1 MEDEGISEHR
11 STHDGRERDRVDG
24 GKMLCMMVTIVPP
37 LAMDNGASK
46 LKLSEFAEVVGTR
59 PKVEI
64 EYRCTCQDD
73 HLYLF

>member
-1 MEDEGISEHR
+1 
-11 STHDGRERDRVDG
+11 
-24 GKMLCMMVTIVPP
+24 MMVTMVPP
-37 LAMDNGASK
+37 LAMNNGASK

-64 EYRCTCQDD
+64 EYRCTCQGD